1 MNQSP
6 LDLLSEDDRKEL
18 ELLMSIIHSE
28 TLSTAAR
35 LEEVARLLAK
45 HGLLIPA
52 PVTEQTWTATELAS
66 ELGITSHAIGRMAT
80 KNNLKVAGFGEW
92 RLTAAPCS
100 SKQIET
106 WVYNAAGRARLL
118 ELMEKSHDATYSTI
132 SSPAVHSSECLSE

>member
-1 MNQSP
+1 MQQKP
-6 LDLLSEDDRKEL
+6 LDLLDDDDRKEL
-18 ELLMSIIHSE
+18 ERLLSIIHSE
-28 TLSTAAR
+28 TLSAAAK
-35 LEEVARLLAK
+35 LEELSRLLAK
-45 HGLLIPA
+45 HGLLLPA

-92 RLTAAPCS
+92 RLTAAPRS

-118 ELMEKSHDATYSTI
+118 NIMRSNNDEQREPD
-132 SSPAVHSSECLSE
+132 CQ